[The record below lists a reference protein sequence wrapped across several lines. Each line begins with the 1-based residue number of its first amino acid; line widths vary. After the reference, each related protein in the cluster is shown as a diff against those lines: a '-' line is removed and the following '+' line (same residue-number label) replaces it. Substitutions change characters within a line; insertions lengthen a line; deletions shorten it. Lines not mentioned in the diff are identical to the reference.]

1 VSTQSGAGVSTQSGA
16 GGSTPSGTSEPAQP
30 AAGASA

>member
-1 VSTQSGAGVSTQSGA
+1 VSTQSGA

>member
-1 VSTQSGAGVSTQSGA
+1 VSTQSGA
-16 GGSTPSGTSEPAQP
+16 GGSTPSGTSEPTQP